1 MKISILVAIGLLA
14 FAIAP
19 TSAFAES
26 TIVEG
31 IGDQWQSLDPQYSSA
46 SKDAQ
51 ILGDL
56 YEGLVGLDAAGKPIP
71 GAAAS
76 WGISEDGLTYTFH
89 LRDGLKWSN
98 GDPLVAQDFVNG
110 VVRTVD
116 PKSASDKAYIFCS
129 TIAITGVC
137 DY

>member
-1 MKISILVAIGLLA
+1 MKTGMLLTIAVLALATPA
-14 FAIAP
+14 FADA
-19 TSAFAES
+19 TV
-26 TIVEG
+26 VEG

-71 GAAAS
+71 GAAAN
-76 WGISEDGLTYTFH
+76 WDISEDGLTYTFH

-110 VVRTVD
+110 AERQLNSEHRLV
-116 PKSASDKAYIFCS
+116 
-129 TIAITGVC
+129 
-137 DY
+137 

>member
-1 MKISILVAIGLLA
+1 MKTGFRNARLLRAALLA
-14 FAIAP
+14 ASVLSSAP
-19 TSAFAES
+19 AFSEDGPF
-26 TIVEG
+26 VEG

-76 WGISEDGLTYTFH
+76 WDISPDGMVYTFH
-89 LRDGLKWSN
+89 LRDGLK
-98 GDPLVAQDFVNG
+98 
-110 VVRTVD
+110 
-116 PKSASDKAYIFCS
+116 
-129 TIAITGVC
+129 
-137 DY
+137 